1 LYFILL
7 QKELLQKTKKEKSKK
22 MEKENFGPTP
32 EEWAEAENRS
42 VRIFWIKVKGT
53 LLLMGMLAL
62 YVILTSVLLKLVGIS
77 DTWIAVIE
85 SFSFAILVSAL
96 WRVKINIKL
105 PGASTIMEDVE
116 PQERI
121 PKTVQPSKQTKRRVE
136 KGSTEIEV

>member
-1 LYFILL
+1 
-7 QKELLQKTKKEKSKK
+7 

-105 PGASTIMEDVE
+105 SGASTTIEEV
-116 PQERI
+116 PQERTL
-121 PKTVQPSKQTKRRVE
+121 KTAEGVQTSKQTKRRVE
-136 KGSTEIEV
+136 KGPTEIEV